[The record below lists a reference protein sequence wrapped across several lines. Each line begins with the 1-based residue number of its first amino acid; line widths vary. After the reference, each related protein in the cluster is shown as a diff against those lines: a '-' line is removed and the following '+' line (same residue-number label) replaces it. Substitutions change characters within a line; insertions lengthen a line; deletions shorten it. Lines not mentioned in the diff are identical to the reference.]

1 MDQAK
6 LQALIERNEI
16 IDVFN
21 RYASGVDL
29 RDRALYRS
37 CFSDELQVEIG
48 GAISKVCPAEEWVEQ
63 AFAAVGA
70 FQTTQHI
77 ITNHVI
83 DVAGDT
89 ASAVAYLQAQHSNPP
104 NILTVGGYYANE
116 LLRSGGVWRIR
127 KLTLTVTWTRNA

>member
-37 CFSDELQVEIG
+37 CFSHDLQVELG
-48 GAISKVCPAEEWVEQ
+48 GAISKVCPAAEWVEQ
-63 AFAAVGA
+63 AFAAVGG

-89 ASAVAYLQAQHSNPP
+89 ANAVAYLQAQHFNPP

>member
-6 LQALIERNEI
+6 LQELIDRNDI

-89 ASAVAYLQAQHSNPP
+89 AKAVAYLQAQHFNPQ

-116 LLRSGGVWRIR
+116 LLRSGGVWKIR
-127 KLTLTVTWTRNA
+127 KLELKVTWTRSA

>member
-89 ASAVAYLQAQHSNPP
+89 AKAVAYLQAQHFNPQ

-116 LLRSGGVWRIR
+116 LLRSGGVWKIR
-127 KLTLTVTWTRNA
+127 KLELKVTWTRSA